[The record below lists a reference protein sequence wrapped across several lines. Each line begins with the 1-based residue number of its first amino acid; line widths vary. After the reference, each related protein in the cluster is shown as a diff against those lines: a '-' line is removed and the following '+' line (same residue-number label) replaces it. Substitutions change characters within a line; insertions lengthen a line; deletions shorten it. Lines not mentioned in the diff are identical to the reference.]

1 MRLSDLQEEVTSLFK
16 EHPLSDLPH
25 DILELLL
32 DWYNINSY
40 GIQLPK
46 LISQSNSLLAQLK
59 QKGYI
64 VNYDGSEDILS
75 VTKSRD
81 KYTSDGDDIRG
92 RILNALYRDGID
104 EGMGGSSG
112 DPDDIEEN
120 FPIPPTNDKLLQ
132 KIRDWQIRGTA
143 TGDSEL
149 FSMCHNYLMDPDK
162 PMAGKLEV
170 IQKIDLAMDMD
181 SSETPTEKDVY
192 DYIRNSG
199 VDMPF
204 NPRFS
209 CSNMDMDKFDE
220 GMGGS
225 SGGGTAGSAGA
236 GGSSLGLPYPS
247 TYEEEYNKFKHFH
260 PIDKNKRPMHNLSM
274 TTEEQ
279 QEMFTDHDVMQLLMK
294 DKGWPEDLQTEVL
307 RKYSRRPQEGELFID
322 SVTYKGTKKLSN
334 YGLLQNTDNMF
345 ILAGLPQVVIDLIND
360 KWNLKIKQS
369 KAVTM
374 SDLEFRKW
382 INTPGYVSQPA
393 VVIDADVI
401 LGEGKWIASVI
412 RGEKSKLCHVLTP
425 GGPTV
430 SNTKPAINLTPSKQ
444 KELAFVESQNSSSLT
459 LNQMLPK
466 LKKDMQNTGTGNN
479 FHKDWLEWVNQNKV
493 FNLKTI
499 PIDSVSPADGLM
511 LQQDN
516 IDKMSKSNL
525 SDAPVIVVHKDGTII
540 DGNNR
545 HSALKKQGAQTI
557 QAYIGESHP
566 VLSEEDKLWAR
577 DELPQLNIKDFED
590 SEYTLKEL
598 RVSIDKLKPV
608 QNERVPGLVKKTIK
622 MLKDGKEKP
631 IVVDKFG
638 YIVNG
643 HHRYDAY
650 TKLNI
655 KKVPVIKVNATI
667 EELIDKYM

>member
-1 MRLSDLQEEVTSLFK
+1 MRLSDLQEEVTNLFK
-16 EHPLSDLPH
+16 EHPLSDLPT
-25 DILELLL
+25 DILEMLLNY
-32 DWYNINSY
+32 YNLNSY
-40 GIQLPK
+40 GMATQKMKQLT
-46 LISQSNSLLAQLK
+46 NSITAQLK
-59 QKGYI
+59 QNGYTI
-64 VNYDGSEDILS
+64 SQSGDVLK
-75 VTKSRD
+75 VTKGRD
-81 KYTSDGDDIRG
+81 QYVAHDDEIMDM
-92 RILNALYRDGID
+92 ILKTLYRDGD
-104 EGMGGSSG
+104 EYN
-112 DPDDIEEN
+112 I
-120 FPIPPTNDKLLQ
+120 
-132 KIRDWQIRGTA
+132 
-143 TGDSEL
+143 
-149 FSMCHNYLMDPDK
+149 
-162 PMAGKLEV
+162 
-170 IQKIDLAMDMD
+170 
-181 SSETPTEKDVY
+181 
-192 DYIRNSG
+192 
-199 VDMPF
+199 
-204 NPRFS
+204 
-209 CSNMDMDKFDE
+209 DE

-247 TYEEEYNKFKHFH
+247 TYEEEYDKFKNFH
-260 PIDKNKRPMHNLSM
+260 PINKNKRPMHNLSL

-294 DKGWPEDLQTEVL
+294 DKEWPEDLQTEVL

-444 KELAFVESQNSSSLT
+444 KELAFVES
-459 LNQMLPK
+459 
-466 LKKDMQNTGTGNN
+466 
-479 FHKDWLEWVNQNKV
+479 
-493 FNLKTI
+493 
-499 PIDSVSPADGLM
+499 
-511 LQQDN
+511 
-516 IDKMSKSNL
+516 
-525 SDAPVIVVHKDGTII
+525 
-540 DGNNR
+540 
-545 HSALKKQGAQTI
+545 
-557 QAYIGESHP
+557 
-566 VLSEEDKLWAR
+566 EEDKLWAR

>member
-112 DPDDIEEN
+112 
-120 FPIPPTNDKLLQ
+120 
-132 KIRDWQIRGTA
+132 
-143 TGDSEL
+143 
-149 FSMCHNYLMDPDK
+149 
-162 PMAGKLEV
+162 
-170 IQKIDLAMDMD
+170 
-181 SSETPTEKDVY
+181 
-192 DYIRNSG
+192 
-199 VDMPF
+199 
-204 NPRFS
+204 
-209 CSNMDMDKFDE
+209 
-220 GMGGS
+220 
-225 SGGGTAGSAGA
+225 GGTAGSAGA

-260 PIDKNKRPMHNLSM
+260 PINKNKRPMHNLSM

-294 DKGWPEDLQTEVL
+294 DKEWPEDLQTEVL
-307 RKYSRRPQEGELFID
+307 RKYAGRPEEGENFID
-322 SVTYKGTKKLSN
+322 SVEYEGTKKVDN

-345 ILAGLPQVVIDLIND
+345 ILAGLPQTVIKTINET
-360 KWNLKIKQS
+360 WGIRIKPS
-369 KAVTM
+369 KYAKM
-374 SDLEFRKW
+374 SDLEFKKW
-382 INTPGYVSQPA
+382 VNTPGYVSQPT
-393 VVIDADVI
+393 VVIDSDVV
-401 LGEGKWIASVI
+401 LAEGKWIASII
-412 RGEKSKLCHVLTP
+412 RGEKSKLAHVLSP
-425 GGPTV
+425 GAPKVKKNEPKKSIAPT
-430 SNTKPAINLTPSKQ
+430 KQ
-444 KELAFVESQNSSSLT
+444 KELAFVES
-459 LNQMLPK
+459 
-466 LKKDMQNTGTGNN
+466 
-479 FHKDWLEWVNQNKV
+479 
-493 FNLKTI
+493 
-499 PIDSVSPADGLM
+499 
-511 LQQDN
+511 
-516 IDKMSKSNL
+516 
-525 SDAPVIVVHKDGTII
+525 
-540 DGNNR
+540 
-545 HSALKKQGAQTI
+545 
-557 QAYIGESHP
+557 
-566 VLSEEDKLWAR
+566 EEDKLWKR
-577 DELPQLNIKDFED
+577 DELPQLSSKDFED
-590 SEYTLKEL
+590 SEYTLKKL
-598 RVSIDKLKPV
+598 KVSIDKLKPV
-608 QNERVPGLVKKTIK
+608 QNERVRGLVKKTIK
-622 MLKDGKEKP
+622 MLKSGKEKP

-650 TKLNI
+650 TKLGV
-655 KKVPVIKVNATI
+655 KTVPVLKVNATI